1 MSYDRS
7 TSVEISRQLE
17 TMKFTNKA
25 FTEPKSEQS
34 ETWDTDFGAEEST
47 FAQESRT
54 VTETN
59 SPVVG
64 CSLPYPNEIL
74 DSGTPSENRKKGGN

>member
-7 TSVEISRQLE
+7 ASVEISRQLE
-17 TMKFTNKA
+17 TMKVNPTL
-25 FTEPKSEQS
+25 TEPKSEQS
-34 ETWDTDFGAEEST
+34 ETWDTDCGAGASPST

-64 CSLPYPNEIL
+64 CSLPYR
-74 DSGTPSENRKKGGN
+74 RKSLIQELLVKIES